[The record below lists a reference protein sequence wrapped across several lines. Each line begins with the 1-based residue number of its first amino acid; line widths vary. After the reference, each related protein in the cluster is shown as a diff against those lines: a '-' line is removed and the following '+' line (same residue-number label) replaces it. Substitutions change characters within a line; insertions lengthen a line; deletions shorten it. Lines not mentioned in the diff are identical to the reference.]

1 MSKLGRSEWRS
12 ANEEADP
19 VLAVTPVQEQT
30 LQSSKANATAAR
42 LEGDFRAAADSYRK
56 ATELEPTIP
65 EQWANLGLMDSAGG
79 KSSKAIQSFNQA
91 ICLEPSL
98 LVLHLSLGT
107 EHLDAGNSATALP
120 YRERAEMHP

>member
-65 EQWANLGLMDSAGG
+65 EQWANLRSHGQPRREIFQGDSEFQSGHLPRTKSAG
-79 KSSKAIQSFNQA
+79 SPF
-91 ICLEPSL
+91 
-98 LVLHLSLGT
+98 VLG
-107 EHLDAGNSATALP
+107 D
-120 YRERAEMHP
+120 